1 MNSLETNAKEIEAE
15 KLFQYGAA
23 KREAKQYEESII
35 DFTKALSINPNHIP
49 SNMQITYSLC
59 AIGRNKEALP
69 YADKVIE
76 LLPDW
81 DTYEHRASIKKSLG
95 DIEGAE
101 QDYQIA
107 KGIPKDGCM

>member
-1 MNSLETNAKEIEAE
+1 MNNGNSSQEEIVDL
-15 KLFQYGAA
+15 LFQSGAS
-23 KREAKQYEESII
+23 KLDNKQYYESIS

-59 AIGRNKEALP
+59 ALGRNKEALP

-81 DTYEHRASIKKSLG
+81 DTYEFRAAIKKSIG
-95 DIEGAE
+95 DLEGAE
-101 QDYQIA
+101 QDYKIA
-107 KGIPKDGCM
+107 WGIPKDGCM